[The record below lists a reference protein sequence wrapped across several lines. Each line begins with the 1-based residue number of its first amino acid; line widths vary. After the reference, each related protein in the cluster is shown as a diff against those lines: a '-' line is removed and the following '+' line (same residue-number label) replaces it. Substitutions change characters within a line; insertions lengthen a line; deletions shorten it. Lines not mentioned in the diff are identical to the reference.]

1 MGPISD
7 LNVLDLTHY
16 IAGPYATKL
25 LADYGADVVKVERP
39 GGDPARRLGPFPGD
53 AADPEKSGTFFYLN
67 TNKRSLVLDLKM
79 PEVRPVVE
87 RLVDWADIVVESFA
101 PGTLERLGFGWDWVH
116 ARRPDLPLVS
126 VSNFGQSG
134 PYRDYRGTDLT
145 LFAFGGEM
153 YTMGIQEREPVKMF
167 GTAALIQSGAVAA
180 TAVMGAVFTSEIHG
194 LGERVDLSIADSQVL
209 TVDRRHAGQISFEFS
224 GRKTPRNPR
233 DARAVLSGVYPC
245 ADGFVE
251 FSAAGVR
258 TDRLR
263 AMLGTPDWFADA
275 KWDQPGAFINPALAE
290 EFEANFYPW
299 LYEHTKYEI
308 WERAREARVL
318 CGPLFTIDELVS
330 DSHFGGRG
338 FWEKVDHAVLGEL
351 TIPGRP
357 FILPD
362 SPWEIRRPAPLLG
375 EHSSEVLEEL
385 GFGREEA
392 GALAAAGA
400 VEVS

>member
-7 LNVLDLTHY
+7 LHVLDFTHY

-87 RLVDWADIVVESFA
+87 RQVAWADIVVESFA

-180 TAVMGAVFTSEIHG
+180 TAVMGAVFTSESHG

-290 EFEANFYPW
+290 EVAANFYPW
-299 LYEHTKYEI
+299 LSGHTKSEI
-308 WERAREARVL
+308 WDLAREARVL
-318 CGPLFTIDELVS
+318 WRVIIFLSWAWV
-330 DSHFGGRG
+330 
-338 FWEKVDHAVLGEL
+338 A
-351 TIPGRP
+351 
-357 FILPD
+357 LP
-362 SPWEIRRPAPLLG
+362 PPRNRRD
-375 EHSSEVLEEL
+375 
-385 GFGREEA
+385 
-392 GALAAAGA
+392 
-400 VEVS
+400 